1 MILMKQQDD
10 LYILVSKIS
19 DKSIKIRFLL
29 NNAIYKNDSERET
42 FLLVET
48 ALSMVAEIEELSETS
63 CLILEKLNN

>member
-1 MILMKQQDD
+1 MKQQDD